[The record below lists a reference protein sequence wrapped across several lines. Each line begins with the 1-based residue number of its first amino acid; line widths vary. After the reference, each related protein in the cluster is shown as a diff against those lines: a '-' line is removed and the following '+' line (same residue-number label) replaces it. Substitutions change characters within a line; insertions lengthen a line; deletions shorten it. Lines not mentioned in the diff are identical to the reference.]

1 MISVMHQGR
10 PAAFV
15 TRGETRFA
23 AAVECLERDHP
34 TRRWVACTAFFAL
47 DVLSGRIRGPYT
59 QRRADHFARC
69 ALLPDEDFLPI
80 AGHADALLAE
90 HFNVPLEQVG
100 EKRAD
105 LRALALLEL

>member
-1 MISVMHQGR
+1 MISVTHQGR

-23 AAVECLERDHP
+23 AAIECLERDHP
-34 TRRWVACTAFFAL
+34 TRRWVACAAFFAH
-47 DVLSGRIRGPYT
+47 DVVIGRIRGPYT

-69 ALLPDEDFLPI
+69 ALLPDEDFL
-80 AGHADALLAE
+80 AVARYADALLAE
-90 HFNVPLEQVG
+90 HFNVPLDQVR

-105 LRALALLEL
+105 LRALEVLEL